1 MHLKLMKIQHFQHQ
15 SLLYIISNVIALL
28 KEAFPVNV
36 ETPAILTLSRLTC
49 PSTSKSPLKVAS
61 PVILISPVPVILL
74 LLRSKLPPSCGVVS
88 STTLERLPPPPPPL
102 VAIST
107 LAIPPEKVAVTP
119 VPIKFIVC
127 AVPTFDPSS

>member
-1 MHLKLMKIQHFQHQ
+1 MKRTLR
-15 SLLYIISNVIALL
+15 STVLL
-28 KEAFPVNV
+28 NV

-88 STTLERLPPPPPPL
+88 STTLERPPPPPPPL
-102 VAIST
+102 VAISIF
-107 LAIPPEKVAVTP
+107 AIPPDNVAVTP

-127 AVPTFDPSS
+127 AVPTFDPSSRTTTPDPLQ